1 MLLRI
6 IPLTAVIITI
16 LALLFAADWRP
27 YSQDGLNAPAHTAR
41 GWL

>member
-6 IPLTAVIITI
+6 VPLTAVVITLI
-16 LALLFAADWRP
+16 TLLAAADWRP
-27 YSQDGLNAPAHTAR
+27 YSQDGLNAPAHVAR